1 MIQIKCR
8 GSKDSRKAL
17 QYDLSGTFFDKVK
30 QSEDLLEED
39 VVLRAGLGPLIELI
53 HQLDM
58 AGEVVN
64 GLHLL

>member
-1 MIQIKCR
+1 LILNLNNVLLLEELGPEVR
-8 GSKDSRKAL
+8 
-17 QYDLSGTFFDKVK
+17 

-64 GLHLL
+64 GLHLLLMKILD